1 MAIEIV
7 QVSVLC
13 EFESYMK
20 LMSIP
25 YQYLS
30 EAEVTALHYDLK
42 LESGNL
48 LSLSQELIKR
58 SHHYLKAMK
67 FHLDQEVNSHSG

>member
-1 MAIEIV
+1 M
-7 QVSVLC
+7 SVLC
-13 EFESYMK
+13 EFESYMQ
-20 LMSIP
+20 LRSRP

-30 EAEVTALHYDLK
+30 AAEVTELHNDLK

-67 FHLDQEVNSHSG
+67 FHFDQRVNSHSG